1 METGRKIRGLVLT
14 AALLS
19 ISGTPLVAFAQPASE
34 AVSAPATAASASL
47 TKKELRAQRKAK
59 RKAARARKNAEL
71 KQLES
76 SGYRAGQYDPNYP
89 ANVPKAQQKA
99 TGTPASQ

>member
-1 METGRKIRGLVLT
+1 METGRKIRGLMLT
-14 AALLS
+14 AALLP

-47 TKKELRAQRKAK
+47 AKKELRAK

-76 SGYRAGQYDPNYP
+76 SGYRADQYDPNYP
-89 ANVPKAQQKA
+89 ANVSKAQQRA